1 MNKQQKL
8 LKSYSCNPEIQEVKA
23 AIKNNKD
30 IKIHIKYLVI
40 LNHIHG
46 LQNVDIAS
54 NLGLCAH
61 TVGSYIKKYK
71 TGGLNNLL
79 PIPKSGAPRL
89 LTEFQEQQLVEVI
102 TTKTP
107 DEAGFPNRKNWNTVL
122 IREWVKT
129 NYNVKY
135 CQSGMLYVLYRL
147 NMSFTRP
154 TYTLA
159 NADPQKQEAFMQR
172 FDLLKKP
179 S

>member
-1 MNKQQKL
+1 MTKREKL
-8 LKSYSCNPEIQEVKA
+8 LKSDNCNPKIQDVKA

-30 IKIHIKYLVI
+30 TKMHIKYLTI
-40 LNHIHG
+40 LSHLHG
-46 LQNVDIAS
+46 LQNVDIAM

-71 TGGLNNLL
+71 AGGLDNLL
-79 PIPKSGAPRL
+79 PVPKPGAPRL
-89 LTEFQEQQLVEVI
+89 LTKEQEQQLVEVI
-102 TTKTP
+102 TTQTP

-122 IREWVKT
+122 IREWVEN

-147 NMSFTRP
+147 NLSFTRP

-159 NADPQKQEAFMQR
+159 NADPQKQEAFKQR